1 MVLLEMCHWEQA
13 LKFPKTLSIP
23 SVLSRGYG
31 SRCEPFKVVSS
42 LRPWES

>member
-1 MVLLEMCHWEQA
+1 MVLLEMCLWEQV

-23 SVLSRGYG
+23 SVLSHGYG